1 MEKNLI
7 QEDEIKDSNENI
19 IDNIKNKAIY
29 FSKMTEEETNIWLKH
44 LNLEENVLTEL
55 GNIVKNGKDLISI
68 YNNDKLLEKLN
79 LDLHSNNI
87 INDAIEEALE
97 EQLKIHIE
105 IEKDKNIILNI
116 ENEPKY
122 ELKEI
127 YNYLELLLN
136 KKVFLCPKENPN
148 EILNP
153 NTLIYKKI
161 LLNPNKY
168 CYLCLFNDKI
178 IANNNDE
185 VKTNTEINNN
195 EMNIVKQT
203 PDINN
208 QKKDINKGYNSLFQ
222 MNKKNPISNFNT
234 EYQMPSHNKSNDINT
249 NINMK
254 TTTDFKYQNLLLNKD
269 KEKDNINTNKFNINL
284 DNNNNINTN
293 INTNTNET
301 KKPYPTFNII
311 NNTDNNLNKNYFTQ
325 RNFNPKSF
333 NNNDNGEI
341 NDNNI
346 DIFSKKKNFKMIDK
360 MLEKEKDRSFDNINT
375 NKNKAENRYEFVKYQ
390 EIDLFKNKNMYNNPQ
405 PDSNVDNNEVNDIN
419 NLIIKTQTPNI
430 PTMKNK
436 KEDSD
441 DILKSLREK
450 YSLQNNGN
458 EIKEIKLDY
467 NKKDYKPKTPI
478 TEGRRTFNKDNMKF
492 NFMEE
497 NSNDALENK
506 FLNINNNKQNK
517 NEEFDKYG
525 YLNKNK
531 INMFNNNELNEQNNG
546 FGNMGKIRNNNR
558 PSPGLDFNNFQYKA
572 AGYKSS
578 FGQNIEENVE
588 GDEMNEE
595 NDNI

>member
-19 IDNIKNKAIY
+19 IDNIKNKSIY

-87 INDAIEEALE
+87 IKDAIEEALE
-97 EQLKIHIE
+97 EQLKINIE

-178 IANNNDE
+178 FTNNNNE
-185 VKTNTEINNN
+185 IKTNTEINNN
-195 EMNIVKQT
+195 EMNIIKQT

-208 QKKDINKGYNSLFQ
+208 QNKDINKGYNSLFQ

>member
-97 EQLKIHIE
+97 EQLKINIE

-178 IANNNDE
+178 FTNNNNE
-185 VKTNTEINNN
+185 IKTNTEINNN
-195 EMNIVKQT
+195 EMNIIKQT

-254 TTTDFKYQNLLLNKD
+254 TTTDFKYQNILLNKD
-269 KEKDNINTNKFNINL
+269 KDKDNINTNKFNINL
-284 DNNNNINTN
+284 DNNINTN
-293 INTNTNET
+293 INNNTNET

>member
-19 IDNIKNKAIY
+19 IDNLKNKAIY

-44 LNLEENVLTEL
+44 LNLEENVLTEV

-97 EQLKIHIE
+97 EQLKINIE

-254 TTTDFKYQNLLLNKD
+254 TTTDFKYQNILLNKD
-269 KEKDNINTNKFNINL
+269 KDKDNINTNKFNINL
-284 DNNNNINTN
+284 DNNINTN
-293 INTNTNET
+293 INNNTNET

-478 TEGRRTFNKDNMKF
+478 TEGRRIFNKDNMKF

>member
-19 IDNIKNKAIY
+19 IDNIKNKSIY

-97 EQLKIHIE
+97 EQLKINIE

-161 LLNPNKY
+161 LFNPNKY

-195 EMNIVKQT
+195 EMNIIKQT

-222 MNKKNPISNFNT
+222 MNNKNPISNFNT

-269 KEKDNINTNKFNINL
+269 KEKDNINPNKFNINL